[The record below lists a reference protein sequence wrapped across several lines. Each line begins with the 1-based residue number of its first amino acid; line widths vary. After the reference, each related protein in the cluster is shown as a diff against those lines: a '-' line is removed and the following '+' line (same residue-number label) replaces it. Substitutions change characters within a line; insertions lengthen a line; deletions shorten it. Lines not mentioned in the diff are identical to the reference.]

1 MTLLSWAKF
10 EEKNITHV
18 FDYYL
23 LLCVIINL
31 SACYKK
37 FLHISDVERAYSKW
51 DLETNTP
58 EHFAPKNIRNLK
70 TRLTHWSPL
79 DQCLKWEF
87 LWWKVV
93 PFSLIIRPPDS
104 APVRKMAN
112 KEYFILWY
120 FQRIRKLHYLLLH
133 SFTGVE
139 YIFFRAISNA
149 KIVFIEIPPIYKRIH
164 TFLTFCCIE
173 CSFKWWAL
181 PKKFLRSLFLPK
193 SSTTS
198 PNSAVV
204 HRSLARQL
212 SIPRD
217 TLTTKPSSRASSL
230 STQIKKK
237 LVAFRPRTTFS
248 SKSALK
254 SLRTDQCKSTIE
266 C

>member
-1 MTLLSWAKF
+1 MKILSIF
-10 EEKNITHV
+10 QM
-18 FDYYL
+18 
-23 LLCVIINL
+23 L
-31 SACYKK
+31 SGLTQSETWKHARTFLPQKYKK
-37 FLHISDVERAYSKW
+37 
-51 DLETNTP
+51 LEHSIDSLIP
-58 EHFAPKNIRNLK
+58 
-70 TRLTHWSPL
+70 
-79 DQCLKWEF
+79 DQWLKWEF
-87 LWWKVV
+87 VGWKVL
-93 PFSLIIRPPDS
+93 PFLTHHSPPLSPDS
-104 APVRKMAN
+104 AAVRKMAN

-230 STQIKKK
+230 STQILKNLSRFDLGPPSPQK
-237 LVAFRPRTTFS
+237 
-248 SKSALK
+248 AL
-254 SLRTDQCKSTIE
+254 
-266 C
+266 

>member
-1 MTLLSWAKF
+1 
-10 EEKNITHV
+10 
-18 FDYYL
+18 
-23 LLCVIINL
+23 
-31 SACYKK
+31 
-37 FLHISDVERAYSKW
+37 
-51 DLETNTP
+51 
-58 EHFAPKNIRNLK
+58 
-70 TRLTHWSPL
+70 LTHWSPL

-193 SSTTS
+193 SLTTS

-217 TLTTKPSSRASSL
+217 TLTTKPSSRASSYENPNF
-230 STQIKKK
+230 KK
-237 LVAFRPRTTFS
+237 LAAFRPRTTFS
-248 SKSALK
+248 SEKRSKS
-254 SLRTDQCKSTIE
+254 RQCKSTRE